1 MRRWRKRVYAWRV
14 HPGRGQGRTTSE
26 MTGDASVALP
36 LESATFRSGAVCPDE
51 EQVRINRCLAGDPEA
66 FRPLVQRYQ
75 RVTFSVALRMLGS
88 RADAEDVAQQAFADA
103 YAALDRFHGEGRSR
117 AFYTWVLRITIN
129 RAKDVL
135 KSKKRTEE
143 PLGADTEGN
152 QAMFAHD
159 PGNPEEH
166 AGQAEDRRRLQAAL
180 LTLPPKYREVLVLK
194 DVEGLAYEEIGP
206 ILRLPLTTLKIRV
219 IRARAR
225 MRTALQEARR

>member
-1 MRRWRKRVYAWRV
+1 
-14 HPGRGQGRTTSE
+14 

-36 LESATFRSGAVCPDE
+36 LDSASLRSGPIRPDE
-51 EQVRINRCLAGDPEA
+51 EQVLVNRCLAGDAEA

-75 RVTFSVALRMLGS
+75 RVTFSVVLRMLGS

-117 AFYTWVLRITIN
+117 AFYTWLLRIAIN

-143 PLGADTEGN
+143 PLAAEAEGG

-159 PGNPEEH
+159 PGSPEAH

-180 LTLPPKYREVLVLK
+180 LTLPPHYREVLVLK
-194 DVEGLAYEEIGP
+194 DVEGLAYEEISP
-206 ILRLPLTTLKIRV
+206 ILRLPVTTLKIRV
-219 IRARAR
+219 VRARAR
-225 MRTALQEARR
+225 MRAALEEVR

>member
-1 MRRWRKRVYAWRV
+1 
-14 HPGRGQGRTTSE
+14 

-36 LESATFRSGAVCPDE
+36 IESATLGSGAICPDE
-51 EQVRINRCLAGDPEA
+51 EQALINRCLAGDPEA

-103 YAALDRFHGEGRSR
+103 YAALDRFHGDGRKR
-117 AFYTWVLRITIN
+117 AFYTWLLRIAIN

-135 KSKKRTEE
+135 KSKKWSEQ
-143 PLGADTEGN
+143 PLSADAEGG

-159 PGNPEEH
+159 PGSPEAH

-194 DVEGLAYEEIGP
+194 DVEGLAYEEIRP
-206 ILRLPLTTLKIRV
+206 ILRLSIPALKIRV

-225 MRTALQEARR
+225 MRAALEEVHR

>member
-1 MRRWRKRVYAWRV
+1 
-14 HPGRGQGRTTSE
+14 

-36 LESATFRSGAVCPDE
+36 IESATLGSGAICPDE
-51 EQVRINRCLAGDPEA
+51 EQVLINRCLAGDAEA

-103 YAALDRFHGEGRSR
+103 YAALDRFHGDGRKR
-117 AFYTWVLRITIN
+117 AFYTWLLRIAIN

-135 KSKKRTEE
+135 KSKKWTEQ
-143 PLGADTEGN
+143 PLSADAEGG

-159 PGNPEEH
+159 PGSPEAH
-166 AGQAEDRRRLQAAL
+166 AGHAEDRRRLQAAL

-194 DVEGLAYEEIGP
+194 DVEGLAYEEIRP
-206 ILRLPLTTLKIRV
+206 ILRLSIPALKIRV

-225 MRTALQEARR
+225 MRAALEEVHR

>member
-1 MRRWRKRVYAWRV
+1 
-14 HPGRGQGRTTSE
+14 

-36 LESATFRSGAVCPDE
+36 IESATLGSGAICPDE
-51 EQVRINRCLAGDPEA
+51 EQVLINRCLAGDAEA

-103 YAALDRFHGEGRSR
+103 YAALDRFHGDGRKR
-117 AFYTWVLRITIN
+117 AFYSWLLRIAIN

-135 KSKKRTEE
+135 KSKKWTEQ
-143 PLGADTEGN
+143 PLSADAEGGE
-152 QAMFAHD
+152 AMFAHD
-159 PGNPEEH
+159 PGSPEAH

-194 DVEGLAYEEIGP
+194 DVEGLAYEEIRP
-206 ILRLPLTTLKIRV
+206 ILRLSIPALKIRV

-225 MRTALQEARR
+225 MRAALEEAHR

>member
-1 MRRWRKRVYAWRV
+1 
-14 HPGRGQGRTTSE
+14 

-36 LESATFRSGAVCPDE
+36 LDSASLRSGAVRPDE
-51 EQVRINRCLAGDPEA
+51 EQVLVNRCLAGDPEA

-117 AFYTWVLRITIN
+117 AFYTWLLRIAIN

-135 KSKKRTEE
+135 KSKKRNEE
-143 PLGADTEGN
+143 PLSAEAEGG

-159 PGNPEEH
+159 PGSPEAH
-166 AGQAEDRRRLQAAL
+166 AGQAEDRRRLQVAL
-180 LTLPPKYREVLVLK
+180 LTLPPQYREVLVLK
-194 DVEGLAYEEIGP
+194 DVEGLAYEEISP
-206 ILRLPLTTLKIRV
+206 ILRLPITTLKIRV
-219 IRARAR
+219 VRARAR
-225 MRTALQEARR
+225 MRAALEEVRR

>member
-1 MRRWRKRVYAWRV
+1 
-14 HPGRGQGRTTSE
+14 
-26 MTGDASVALP
+26 MTGDASIALP
-36 LESATFRSGAVCPDE
+36 IESAPLRSGAICPGE
-51 EQVRINRCLAGDPEA
+51 EQVLIDRCLAGDAEA

-117 AFYTWVLRITIN
+117 AFYAWLLRIAIN

-143 PLGADTEGN
+143 PLSAEAEGG

-159 PGNPEEH
+159 PGSPEAH

-180 LTLPPKYREVLVLK
+180 LTLPPKHREVLVLK

-219 IRARAR
+219 VRARAR
-225 MRTALQEARR
+225 MRAALQEVRR

>member
-1 MRRWRKRVYAWRV
+1 
-14 HPGRGQGRTTSE
+14 

-36 LESATFRSGAVCPDE
+36 IESATLGSGAIRPDE
-51 EQVRINRCLAGDPEA
+51 EQVLINRCLAGDAEA

-103 YAALDRFHGEGRSR
+103 YAALDRFHGDGRKR
-117 AFYTWVLRITIN
+117 AFYSWLLRIAIN

-135 KSKKRTEE
+135 KSKKWTEQ
-143 PLGADTEGN
+143 PLSADAEGGE
-152 QAMFAHD
+152 AMFAHD
-159 PGNPEEH
+159 PGSPEAH

-194 DVEGLAYEEIGP
+194 DVEGLAYEEIRP
-206 ILRLPLTTLKIRV
+206 ILRLSIPALKIRV

-225 MRTALQEARR
+225 MRAALEEAHR

>member
-1 MRRWRKRVYAWRV
+1 
-14 HPGRGQGRTTSE
+14 
-26 MTGDASVALP
+26 MTGDACAALP
-36 LESATFRSGAVCPDE
+36 IESATLGSGAICPDE
-51 EQVRINRCLAGDPEA
+51 EQVLINRCLAGDTEA

-103 YAALDRFHGEGRSR
+103 YAALDRFHGEGRKR
-117 AFYTWVLRITIN
+117 AFYTWLLRIAIN

-135 KSKKRTEE
+135 KSKKWTEQ
-143 PLGADTEGN
+143 PLSADAEGGE
-152 QAMFAHD
+152 AMFAHD
-159 PGNPEEH
+159 PGSPEAN

-194 DVEGLAYEEIGP
+194 DVEGLCYEEIRP
-206 ILRLPLTTLKIRV
+206 ILRLSIPALKIRV

-225 MRTALQEARR
+225 MRAALEEAHR

>member
-1 MRRWRKRVYAWRV
+1 
-14 HPGRGQGRTTSE
+14 
-26 MTGDASVALP
+26 
-36 LESATFRSGAVCPDE
+36 
-51 EQVRINRCLAGDPEA
+51 LAGDAEA

-103 YAALDRFHGEGRSR
+103 SAALDRVHSDGRKR
-117 AFYTWVLRITIN
+117 AFYTWLLRIAIN

-135 KSKKRTEE
+135 KSKKWTEQ
-143 PLGADTEGN
+143 PLSADAEGGE
-152 QAMFAHD
+152 AMFAHD
-159 PGNPEEH
+159 PGSPEAH

-194 DVEGLAYEEIGP
+194 DVEGLAYEEIRP
-206 ILRLPLTTLKIRV
+206 ILRLSIPALKIRV

-225 MRTALQEARR
+225 MRAALEEAHR

>member
-1 MRRWRKRVYAWRV
+1 
-14 HPGRGQGRTTSE
+14 

-36 LESATFRSGAVCPDE
+36 IESATFGSGAICPDQ
-51 EQVRINRCLAGDPEA
+51 EQVLINRCLAGDAEA

-103 YAALDRFHGEGRSR
+103 YAALDRFHSDGRRR
-117 AFYTWVLRITIN
+117 AFYTWLLRIAIN

-143 PLGADTEGN
+143 PLSADAEGG

-159 PGNPEEH
+159 PGSPEAH

-194 DVEGLAYEEIGP
+194 DVEGLAYEEIRP
-206 ILRLPLTTLKIRV
+206 ILRLSIPALKIRV

-225 MRTALQEARR
+225 MRAALEEVHR

>member
-1 MRRWRKRVYAWRV
+1 
-14 HPGRGQGRTTSE
+14 
-26 MTGDASVALP
+26 
-36 LESATFRSGAVCPDE
+36 
-51 EQVRINRCLAGDPEA
+51 
-66 FRPLVQRYQ
+66 LVQRYQ

-103 YAALDRFHGEGRSR
+103 YAALDRFRSEGRSR
-117 AFYTWVLRITIN
+117 AFYTWLLRIAIN

-143 PLGADTEGN
+143 PLSAEAEGG

-159 PGNPEEH
+159 PGSPEAH

-180 LTLPPKYREVLVLK
+180 LTLPPQYREVLVLK

-206 ILRLPLTTLKIRV
+206 ILRLPITTLKIRV
-219 IRARAR
+219 VRARAR
-225 MRTALQEARR
+225 MRAALEEVRR

>member
-1 MRRWRKRVYAWRV
+1 MHGERKRVYAQWV
-14 HPGRGQGRTTSE
+14 HPGRGRGRTISD

-36 LESATFRSGAVCPDE
+36 IESATLRSEAPCPDE
-51 EQVRINRCLAGDPEA
+51 EEVLINRCLAGEPEA

-88 RADAEDVAQQAFADA
+88 RADAEDVAQQALADA
-103 YAALDRFHGEGRSR
+103 YAALDRFRGEGRKR
-117 AFYTWVLRITIN
+117 AFYTWLLRITIN

-143 PLGADTEGN
+143 PLCAEAEGGE
-152 QAMFAHD
+152 AMFAHD
-159 PGNPEEH
+159 PGSPETH

-194 DVEGLAYEEIGP
+194 DVEGLAYEEIRP
-206 ILRLPLTTLKIRV
+206 ILRLPITTLKIRM

-225 MRTALQEARR
+225 MRAVLGEGS

>member
-1 MRRWRKRVYAWRV
+1 
-14 HPGRGQGRTTSE
+14 

-36 LESATFRSGAVCPDE
+36 IERATLGSGAICPDE
-51 EQVRINRCLAGDPEA
+51 EQVLINRCLAGDGEA

-103 YAALDRFHGEGRSR
+103 YAALDRFHGDGRKR
-117 AFYTWVLRITIN
+117 AFYTWLLRIAIN

-135 KSKKRTEE
+135 KSKKWTEQ
-143 PLGADTEGN
+143 PLSADAEGGE
-152 QAMFAHD
+152 AMFAHD
-159 PGNPEEH
+159 PGSPEAH

-194 DVEGLAYEEIGP
+194 DVEGLAYEEIRP
-206 ILRLPLTTLKIRV
+206 ILRLSIPALKIRV

-225 MRTALQEARR
+225 MRAALEEAHR

>member
-1 MRRWRKRVYAWRV
+1 V
-14 HPGRGQGRTTSE
+14 HPGPGKGRTTSD

-36 LESATFRSGAVCPDE
+36 IESATLGSGAIRPDE
-51 EQVRINRCLAGDPEA
+51 EQVLINRCLAGDAEA

-103 YAALDRFHGEGRSR
+103 YAALDRFHGDGRKR
-117 AFYTWVLRITIN
+117 AFYSWLLRIAIN

-135 KSKKRTEE
+135 KSKKWTEQ
-143 PLGADTEGN
+143 PLSADAEGGE
-152 QAMFAHD
+152 AMFAHD
-159 PGNPEEH
+159 PGSPEAH

-194 DVEGLAYEEIGP
+194 DVEGLAYEEIRP
-206 ILRLPLTTLKIRV
+206 ILRLSIPALKIRV

-225 MRTALQEARR
+225 MRAALEEAHR

>member
-1 MRRWRKRVYAWRV
+1 
-14 HPGRGQGRTTSE
+14 

-36 LESATFRSGAVCPDE
+36 LDSASLRSGAVHPDE
-51 EQVRINRCLAGDPEA
+51 EQVLVNRCLAGDPEA

-117 AFYTWVLRITIN
+117 AFYTWLLRIAIN

-143 PLGADTEGN
+143 PLSAEAEGG

-159 PGNPEEH
+159 PGSPEAH

-180 LTLPPKYREVLVLK
+180 LTLPPQYREVLVLK

-206 ILRLPLTTLKIRV
+206 ILRLPITTLKIRV
-219 IRARAR
+219 VRARAR
-225 MRTALQEARR
+225 MRAALEEVR

>member
-1 MRRWRKRVYAWRV
+1 MHEWRKRVYAQRV
-14 HPGRGQGRTTSE
+14 HPGRGQGRSTSK
-26 MTGDASVALP
+26 MTGDASVAMP
-36 LESATFRSGAVCPDE
+36 IESATLCSGAIRPDE
-51 EQVRINRCLAGDPEA
+51 EQALIDRCLAGDPEA

-103 YAALDRFHGEGRSR
+103 YAALEHFHGEGRSR
-117 AFYTWVLRITIN
+117 AFYTWLLRIAIN
-129 RAKDVL
+129 RAKDML

-143 PLGADTEGN
+143 PLLAEADAG
-152 QAMFAHD
+152 QALFAHD
-159 PGNPEEH
+159 PGSPEAH

-206 ILRLPLTTLKIRV
+206 ILRLPITTLKIRV
-219 IRARAR
+219 VRARAR
-225 MRTALQEARR
+225 MRAALEEVRR

>member
-1 MRRWRKRVYAWRV
+1 MRNWRNRVYAQSV
-14 HPGRGQGRTTSE
+14 HPGRHQGRTISD
-26 MTGDASVALP
+26 MTGNASAALSI
-36 LESATFRSGAVCPDE
+36 ESATLRSGVVCADE
-51 EQVRINRCLAGDPEA
+51 EQALINRCLAGDSEA

-88 RADAEDVAQQAFADA
+88 RAEAEDVAQQAFADA
-103 YAALDRFHGEGRSR
+103 YAALDRFRGEGRKR
-117 AFYTWVLRITIN
+117 AFYTWLLRIAIN

-135 KSKKRTEE
+135 KSKKWTEE
-143 PLGADTEGN
+143 SLSAEAEGG

-159 PGNPEEH
+159 PGNPEAH

-206 ILRLPLTTLKIRV
+206 ILRLSITTLKIRLV
-219 IRARAR
+219 RARAR
-225 MRTALQEARR
+225 MRAALGEVHR